1 MSQRRRIP
9 SVGLFLLALMT
20 CLLTCSLVGCT
31 GRDPG
36 KKIILE
42 VYYDAPLHISDY
54 YLSVFRK
61 FERDYPYIRIKSE
74 RGVANYYA
82 KLQTRMASGTAP
94 DVMYIQNKS
103 LADYR
108 DRGVLLNLKAFINKE
123 KYDLDDIY
131 ELGLIEGGISEEQ
144 VYGIPVTGAPEVLI
158 YNKRLFDE
166 FSLSYPDERWSW
178 DDLLAASIKLTR
190 DTNGDGRI
198 DQFGIS
204 IVPGWWAQDI
214 AWIWSNGGEVFNDK
228 LNKCVVDNRQAG
240 EAIQFLADLTGKY
253 RVTPKKLLDA
263 KQNSVADLFMGGN
276 LGMFVGLP
284 YVALTEFSKVK
295 NLDWDIAPVPKS
307 RLGKRVVRY
316 TGECWTISSKTGH
329 PKEAWLL
336 LKRLCSKEVARELAK
351 RNMIPARISVLKS
364 PDFIKPDTV
373 CREEV
378 VVESLKFAR
387 AVPSLRN
394 VEELGSI
401 WKNQIEAT
409 VLEKDDVSSALKNIE
424 REFNTVLFKKH
435 AGD

>member
-61 FERDYPYIRIKSE
+61 FEKDYPYIRIKSE

-240 EAIQFLADLTGKY
+240 EAIQ
-253 RVTPKKLLDA
+253 
-263 KQNSVADLFMGGN
+263 
-276 LGMFVGLP
+276 
-284 YVALTEFSKVK
+284 
-295 NLDWDIAPVPKS
+295 
-307 RLGKRVVRY
+307 
-316 TGECWTISSKTGH
+316 
-329 PKEAWLL
+329 
-336 LKRLCSKEVARELAK
+336 
-351 RNMIPARISVLKS
+351 
-364 PDFIKPDTV
+364 
-373 CREEV
+373 
-378 VVESLKFAR
+378 
-387 AVPSLRN
+387 
-394 VEELGSI
+394 
-401 WKNQIEAT
+401 
-409 VLEKDDVSSALKNIE
+409 
-424 REFNTVLFKKH
+424 
-435 AGD
+435 